1 VAVNMADVP
10 ELDGWLSLPVAAQKL
25 GVSRQRVFQMI
36 QEDRIKSVR
45 QIPGV
50 GDRPAAYVVRLAE
63 IDQLVAGAEPVEH
76 ATPLEVT
83 EQVPA

>member
-1 VAVNMADVP
+1 VAVDMTQVP
-10 ELDGWLSLPVAAQKL
+10 ELDGWLSVPVAAQEL

-36 QEDRIKSVR
+36 QEGRIKSVR

-50 GDRPAAYVVRLAE
+50 GERPAAYVVRKAE

-76 ATPLEVT
+76 ATPLEAT
-83 EQVPA
+83 AQVPA